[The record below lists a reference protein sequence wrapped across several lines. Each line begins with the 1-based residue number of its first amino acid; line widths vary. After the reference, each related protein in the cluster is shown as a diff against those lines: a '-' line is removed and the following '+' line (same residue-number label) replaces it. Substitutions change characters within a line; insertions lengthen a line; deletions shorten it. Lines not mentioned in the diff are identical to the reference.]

1 MKKICILVSLIISW
15 HVFAPSLVAAA
26 DCDGDTIDDS
36 ADHCCKDAANS
47 SIAPT
52 DPAYGCPTGTSP
64 YPASAC
70 SDPKVCLATAPI
82 ATPTKTTTATTPTV
96 STGKTTLESP
106 YGGSYAKDPKAVIAV
121 VLQALLGIVGAATLL
136 MFIWGGF
143 RLIFSEGNEE
153 KITKSKAIL
162 VWATVGLA
170 VVMASYSILSYA
182 FTLIQKAATGA
193 I

>member
-1 MKKICILVSLIISW
+1 MFCRFRVSRARTNVLQSFLPSPITSLVSFPYLKNSTRFIVDSAGNSN
-15 HVFAPSLVAAA
+15 HSNLVA
-26 DCDGDTIDDS
+26 S
-36 ADHCCKDAANS
+36 Q
-47 SIAPT
+47 
-52 DPAYGCPTGTSP
+52 PAENTTATTFTTS
-64 YPASAC
+64 
-70 SDPKVCLATAPI
+70 T
-82 ATPTKTTTATTPTV
+82 TKTTATTPTV

-106 YGGSYAKDPKAVIAV
+106 YGSNYAKDPKAVIAV

-170 VVMASYSILSYA
+170 VVMASYSILSYT
-182 FTLIQKAATGA
+182 FNIIQKAATGA